1 MQDAMHTDIETE
13 INSNQIIIIRPTK
26 SFNILSDLEIF
37 AVGAEVDGNEGQP
50 NDAGRIHRERDV
62 LGLVEVLRDVAG
74 LDLAT
79 TAANILEHCCRL
91 ENKIS
96 KL

>member
-1 MQDAMHTDIETE
+1 MQDAMHTDIETVS
-13 INSNQIIIIRPTK
+13 NSNQIIIIRPTT
-26 SFNILSDLEIF
+26 SFNIISDLEIF
-37 AVGAEVDGNEGQP
+37 AVGAEVDGNKSQP

-79 TAANILEHCCRL
+79 TAANVLEHCCRPV
-91 ENKIS
+91 NKIS